1 MPKNH
6 LDLSTVLF
14 TATGAS
20 IFSIIQRSLLDNA
33 HSTNSSLEMEKR
45 AFLPPQPQSE
55 GSSSERTSFHDET
68 DSVDYS
74 AAVPQKRKARRSG
87 MWAIAGKL
95 AFIPLAVGIFYLG
108 RITHDMTPARPAEP
122 VSLGKCSPDWKE
134 SKARGCVYDF
144 MLSTWMHPKCF
155 NEEMHEK
162 YLGYMKWRNTT
173 YWYERERI
181 NEVPFD
187 VAASG
192 EHGEIFTDGTIHHMH
207 CSYVWD
213 RITYASHFKPRV
225 LDSLCRDP
233 KHVEHCIL
241 YNGIPQSWEID
252 LPNITRVYNEPHE
265 VDCLVG

>member
-1 MPKNH
+1 MEKQKF
-6 LDLSTVLF
+6 LSEQYQ
-14 TATGAS
+14 TASTAS
-20 IFSIIQRSLLDNA
+20 QRS
-33 HSTNSSLEMEKR
+33 SY
-45 AFLPPQPQSE
+45 
-55 GSSSERTSFHDET
+55 HDET
-68 DSVDYS
+68 NSVDYTEEVIS
-74 AAVPQKRKARRSG
+74 QRIARRSRLWSIIG
-87 MWAIAGKL
+87 KIAL
-95 AFIPLAVGIFYLG
+95 IPIGIALFYLG
-108 RITHDMTPARPAEP
+108 RATHDVAPARQPEP

-144 MLSTWMHPKCF
+144 VLSTWMHPRCF
-155 NEEMHEK
+155 NEDMHER

-173 YWYERERI
+173 FWYERERI

-187 VAASG
+187 VAAKG
-192 EHGEIFTDGTIHHMH
+192 EHAEIFTDGTVHHMH

-265 VDCLVG
+265 VDCLIG

>member
-1 MPKNH
+1 
-6 LDLSTVLF
+6 
-14 TATGAS
+14 
-20 IFSIIQRSLLDNA
+20 
-33 HSTNSSLEMEKR
+33 
-45 AFLPPQPQSE
+45 
-55 GSSSERTSFHDET
+55 
-68 DSVDYS
+68 
-74 AAVPQKRKARRSG
+74 
-87 MWAIAGKL
+87 
-95 AFIPLAVGIFYLG
+95 
-108 RITHDMTPARPAEP
+108 
-122 VSLGKCSPDWKE
+122 
-134 SKARGCVYDF
+134 
-144 MLSTWMHPKCF
+144 MLSTWMHPRCF

-265 VDCLVG
+265 IDCLVG

>member
-1 MPKNH
+1 
-6 LDLSTVLF
+6 
-14 TATGAS
+14 
-20 IFSIIQRSLLDNA
+20 
-33 HSTNSSLEMEKR
+33 MEKQ
-45 AFLPPQPQSE
+45 AFLAPQRQSEE
-55 GSSSERTSFHDET
+55 GSSSQRASYHDET

-74 AAVPQKRKARRSG
+74 AAAPQKRKARRNG

-108 RITHDMTPARPAEP
+108 RITHDMTPARPPEP

-144 MLSTWMHPKCF
+144 MLSTWMHPRCF